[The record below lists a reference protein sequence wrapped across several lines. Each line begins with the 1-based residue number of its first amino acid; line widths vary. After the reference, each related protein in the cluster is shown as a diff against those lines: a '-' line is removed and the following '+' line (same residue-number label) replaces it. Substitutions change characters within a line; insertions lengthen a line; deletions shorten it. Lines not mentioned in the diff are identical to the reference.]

1 MLDEASLTAIG
12 SGPSSGGIIIYPRF
26 INTFC
31 TCKLSLVDSFLSRI
45 QTMRTIFI
53 ACLLSSISAEKRI
66 DDCIKLEERLM
77 KFDGSLGYVGLLN
90 NLKTLQSAMIQVNCK

>member
-31 TCKLSLVDSFLSRI
+31 TYKLSLVDSFLNRI
-45 QTMRTIFI
+45 RTMRTIFI
-53 ACLLSSISAEKRI
+53 ACFLSSISAENRI

-77 KFDGSLGYVGLLN
+77 ISDDKLGYVGPLQM
-90 NLKTLQSAMIQVNCK
+90 KTL